1 MDAKELL
8 MSSLVIE
15 GHRDVYE
22 QLYRTSIGEK
32 SPIRDAVAPRLIRDG
47 INMTVYA
54 ISGDSYSHSQNTGR
68 YLETALD
75 QIDQFL
81 EEAPRSEGM
90 IQMVKTRGD
99 LPEKVEPGSVK
110 FLLHF
115 EGCMPLRESIHN
127 LRNFYRFGLRSL
139 QPVWNFRNELGDGVW
154 ENRTGGGLTNFGVE
168 VIKEANRLGMPFQ
181 LYSQPDFKSM
191 KQAKGKRF
199 AISRFGS
206 LTDFLTR
213 ATLRHFG
220 VDEKEVT
227 ILQIGST
234 PARFAALAAK
244 GVDASVVWF
253 PVTEIA
259 KSQGFN
265 KLLDL
270 KDIFPEWPYETFAAR
285 ESYLTKEKDQ
295 VAKFLRAYQKGV
307 RYTRDNKN
315 DAVNIM
321 PRCVPKIGVRF
332 HSRAS

>member
-1 MDAKELL
+1 MKRFALALVLSLL
-8 MSSLVIE
+8 L
-15 GHRDVYE
+15 
-22 QLYRTSIGEK
+22 
-32 SPIRDAVAPRLIRDG
+32 A
-47 INMTVYA
+47 
-54 ISGDSYSHSQNTGR
+54 
-68 YLETALD
+68 
-75 QIDQFL
+75 
-81 EEAPRSEGM
+81 
-90 IQMVKTRGD
+90 
-99 LPEKVEPGSVK
+99 
-110 FLLHF
+110 
-115 EGCMPLRESIHN
+115 
-127 LRNFYRFGLRSL
+127 
-139 QPVWNFRNELGDGVW
+139 
-154 ENRTGGGLTNFGVE
+154 GLTPAIGAAKIIVGLSSVNVAFLPVYVTEAKGFFKDEGLDVLLVLFNAGATNLQALIGGDVQIMGSAFVETVGGRAAGIDVKNFWGVC
-168 VIKEANRLGMPFQ
+168 NLMPFQ

-315 DAVNIM
+315 GAVNIM
-321 PRCVPKIGVRF
+321 KKYVKMDPNYAPSGYDEYRDSFPLNGQIAEKAIPTVIDEEFRTGRIKKKLTVEDMVDRSFISSIGGK
-332 HSRAS
+332 